1 MLRFA
6 DIWKVRIGVLVA
18 RGGVSEELST
28 RTFAGKAV
36 SVLEFGGGIDMSMTI
51 SVEEIGRGS
60 GVEMWSGRTVL

>member
-18 RGGVSEELST
+18 RGGVSEESPT
-28 RTFAGKAV
+28 RTLAGKAV